1 MTALLERTRHALG
14 SGRARITPDNAIAA
28 QAVRIA
34 VTAAAL
40 VIGYIVL
47 GNVLP
52 KGLPFGVV
60 VMGAVQ
66 GSFYALTAIGIVL
79 IYRANRVINFA
90 QADIGAV
97 AGVLAIEFRLHGMS
111 YPVAMISGLL
121 IAGVIGALVNVLV
134 IRRFRTAP
142 RLIVAVATIG
152 VAQIL
157 AGISIIIPLLWVAHG
172 KFSTPFDS
180 SFNIGRI
187 VLDGNYLAAMVVV
200 PLIMLVVTAFLRY
213 TDYGVVIRA
222 AAENGDRA
230 SLLGVP
236 VPRLS
241 TIVWTIAAMLSATAV
256 MLRVP
261 ILGFTSFLSVSGAGN
276 AMLLRTLAAAVIG
289 RMENLPR
296 TVVAAIAIGMF
307 EHSASWQLSRTTI
320 VDALLVVVILG
331 ALVLQKGFF
340 SRAAETGISTWRTI
354 KEVRPIPT
362 ELRNL
367 PEVKWV
373 SRALR
378 LALIAFVLTYPLWAP
393 PSKEAAMTLVF
404 IYSMVAISLLI
415 LTGWAGHISLGQFA
429 LCGFGAATTSVLY
442 GRHGWDITLAIV
454 AGVVVAAFVALIIGV
469 PALRIRGPFL
479 AVTTLAFAVTSST
492 FFLEDRYL
500 PWFIET
506 SIPRPV
512 LFNRL
517 PIAENSQMYFFA
529 LAALVLTIWITRNLR
544 KSHTGRVLIA
554 VRDNETQA
562 EANGINTTRAKLQ
575 AFVLSG
581 AIAGFAGGVYVLSQN
596 GLNTDSFD
604 ATVSI
609 QLFSMVVIGG
619 LGSLPGAVLGAVY
632 VRSAE
637 FFLPTQYT
645 LLATGFG
652 ILFLLLF
659 LPDGLGGLMYRVRD
673 SYLRRIAR
681 RRDILVPSLLADK
694 RAMNDE
700 APIVIDA
707 ALSSLTGGGGDPP
720 TNGAATNG
728 PPTSGTDVGAREPV
742 SAGRS

>member
-14 SGRARITPDNAIAA
+14 SIPSPTAGLEASNPTAA
-28 QAVRIA
+28 KAVRAAI
-34 VTAAAL
+34 TAT
-40 VIGYIVL
+40 IVL
-47 GNVLP
+47 VGYFVLNAVLP
-52 KGLPFGVV
+52 NGLPFGIV
-60 VMGAVQ
+60 VMGSVQ
-66 GSFYALTAIGIVL
+66 GSFYALTAIGVVL

-97 AGVLAIEFRLHGMS
+97 AGVLAIEFRLHGLPYVVS
-111 YPVAMISGLL
+111 VLLGLI
-121 IAGVIGALVNVLV
+121 IAAAIGALVNVAV

-142 RLIVAVATIG
+142 RLIVGVATIG

-157 AGISIIIPLLWVAHG
+157 AAMSIIIPFLWVGTG
-172 KFSTPFDS
+172 KFTTPFD
-180 SFNIGRI
+180 FTFRI
-187 VLDGNYLAAMVVV
+187 HPAVLDGNYLVAMVVV
-200 PLIMLVVTAFLRY
+200 PILMGLVTAFLRY

-230 SLLGVP
+230 SLLGIP

-241 TIVWTIAAMLSATAV
+241 TIVWAIAGLLSATAV
-256 MLRVP
+256 ILRVP

-276 AMLLRTLAAAVIG
+276 ALLLRTLAAAVIG

-296 TVVAAIAIGMF
+296 TVVAAIAIGIF
-307 EHSASWQLSRTTI
+307 ERAAVWQVPRTTV

-340 SRAAETGISTWRTI
+340 TRAAETGISTWRTI
-354 KEVRPIPT
+354 KEVRPVPA
-362 ELRNL
+362 ELRDL
-367 PEVKWV
+367 PEVKWIF
-373 SRALR
+373 RLLR
-378 LALIAFVLTYPLWAP
+378 LALIAFVLTFPAWSP
-393 PSKEAAMTLVF
+393 PSQEGAMTLVF

-429 LCGFGAATTSVLY
+429 LVGFGAATTSVLY

-454 AGVVVAAFVALIIGV
+454 AGIVVAAGVALVIGL

-500 PWFIET
+500 PWFIES
-506 SIPRPV
+506 SIPRPI
-512 LFNRL
+512 LFDRL
-517 PIAENSQMYFFA
+517 PLEDNAQIYYFA
-529 LAALVLTIWITRNLR
+529 LAALLLTIWITKNLR

-554 VRDNETQA
+554 VRDNEIQA
-562 EANGINTTRAKLQ
+562 EANGMNTTRLKLQ
-575 AFVLSG
+575 AFVISG
-581 AIAGFAGGVYVLSQN
+581 AIAGFAGGVYVLSQS

-619 LGSLPGAVLGAVY
+619 LGSLPGAILGAVY
-632 VRSAE
+632 IRSAE
-637 FFLPTQYT
+637 FFLPNEFA
-645 LLATGFG
+645 LLASGFG

-659 LPDGLGGLMYRVRD
+659 LPDGLGGLLYRARD
-673 SYLRRIAR
+673 AYLRRVAR

-694 RAMNDE
+694 RQMNEE
-700 APIVIDA
+700 APVVIDA
-707 ALSSLTGGGGDPP
+707 ALSSLTGEASTAPP
-720 TNGAATNG
+720 PDQDART
-728 PPTSGTDVGAREPV
+728 PVG
-742 SAGRS
+742 AGRS